1 MSATFKL
8 NLPNDYQ
15 SEEDSEAAFQQAYG
29 EDAEDFRGD
38 ADAANRMYEPIAD
51 AASGAGLKYVEESTY
66 GAIWKGTAA
75 QFAACIEELPG
86 WAKRYA
92 SKIEK

>member
-1 MSATFKL
+1 MNTTFKL

-29 EDAEDFRGD
+29 DDAEDFRGD
-38 ADAANRMYEPIAD
+38 ADAANRMYEPISD
-51 AASGAGLKYVEESTY
+51 AANDAGLEYVEESTY
-66 GAIWKGTAA
+66 GAIWRGTDA
-75 QFAACIEELPG
+75 QFAACVEALPG

-92 SKIEK
+92 SKVEE